1 MIEGCNKKVIGQ
13 KIKIEE
19 NFLTFILEKMKNNKI
34 IKSNLN
40 FWSMYDFS
48 LGLNDKDIKYKDQI
62 LNYLKEND
70 FIDISNNNFFI
81 KNSIDKDVFF
91 GIANYLE
98 SKNDI
103 VKIDSNIFVSYDKI
117 LLMKK
122 MISDFFKMNDSLS
135 VPEFKEITNLTR
147 KYAIP
152 VLEYFDKINFTF
164 RVENRRKLSEVLNV

>member
-1 MIEGCNKKVIGQ
+1 M
-13 KIKIEE
+13 
-19 NFLTFILEKMKNNKI
+19 F
-34 IKSNLN
+34 
-40 FWSMYDFS
+40 
-48 LGLNDKDIKYKDQI
+48 
-62 LNYLKEND
+62 
-70 FIDISNNNFFI
+70 
-81 KNSIDKDVFF
+81 FF
-91 GIANYLE
+91 GIVNYLE

-122 MISDFFKMNDSLS
+122 MISDFFKMNDTLS
-135 VPEFKEITNLTR
+135 VPEFKQITNLTR

>member
-1 MIEGCNKKVIGQ
+1 MFEGCNKINIGK

-19 NFLTFILEKMKNNKI
+19 NFLTFLLEEMKNNKI

-40 FWSMYDFS
+40 FWSIYDFS
-48 LGLNDKDIKYKDQI
+48 LGLNDKDLKYKDQI
-62 LNYLKEND
+62 LSYLEENE
-70 FIDISNNNFFI
+70 FIDISRNDFFI
-81 KNSIDKDVFF
+81 KNSIDKDTFY

-103 VKIDSNIFVSYDKI
+103 VKIDSNIFVSYNKI
-117 LLMKK
+117 KLMKK
-122 MISDFFKMNDSLS
+122 LISDFFKVNESLS

-152 VLEYFDKINFTF
+152 ILEYFDKINFTY
-164 RVENRRKLSEVLNV
+164 RIENRRKLSEVLNV